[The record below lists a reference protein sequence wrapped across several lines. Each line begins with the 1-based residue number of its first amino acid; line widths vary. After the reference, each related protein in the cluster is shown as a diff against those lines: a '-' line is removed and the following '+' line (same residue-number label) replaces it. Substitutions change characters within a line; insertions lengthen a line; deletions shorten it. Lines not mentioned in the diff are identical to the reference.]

1 MNKIMIIVLCGIL
14 GLTAACGDSPAAP
27 TTSSTQTAPTAPPP
41 VVFCHGT
48 GDHLTSDQE
57 QAKLK
62 AYRAAGLGGQDAGDA
77 STLEDPKFQA
87 WSGC

>member
-1 MNKIMIIVLCGIL
+1 MNKIMIIVFCGVL
-14 GLTAACGDSPAAP
+14 GIAAACGDSP
-27 TTSSTQTAPTAPPP
+27 TAPTAPPP

-57 QAKLK
+57 QLKLK
-62 AYRAAGLGGQDAGDA
+62 AYRLAGLGNDDGGDA

-87 WSGC
+87 WTGC